1 MMDKQKRDYL
11 KSKKGYQTII
21 LMVEITLLIEPEN
34 LLNST
39 NSSNFTSSHVTCLK
53 ATDVWDY

>member
-53 ATDVWDY
+53 ATDV